1 MCGSVL
7 DTMKIIA
14 NNLAERKGRSRRRPM
29 TQKPR
34 KKKAVEKVKIDK
46 EFRRIAEKN
55 LRRDLELLERLAK
68 I

>member
-1 MCGSVL
+1 
-7 DTMKIIA
+7 
-14 NNLAERKGRSRRRPM
+14 M
-29 TQKPR
+29 TQQPR
-34 KKKAVEKVKIDK
+34 KKKKTVEKVKIDK

>member
-1 MCGSVL
+1 L
-7 DTMKIIA
+7 DSNEFSQEKAKIY
-14 NNLAERKGRSRRRPM
+14 GRIM
-29 TQKPR
+29 TQQPR
-34 KKKAVEKVKIDK
+34 KKKGVEKPNIDK